1 MAFDVLSHQ
10 VPFAS
15 CAGVPPLL
23 PVQGA
28 DLQVPL
34 ATGGQT
40 RYANFDYAASAP
52 ALAGVVARLEQ
63 ALPFYSSVHR
73 GAGWASQVSTG
84 VYETSRARIGR
95 ALGAAADQVVVFTR
109 NTTDALNLLASAVP
123 ADAGDVVVLDLEHH
137 ANLLPWQRG
146 NHRIVPTAATLELT
160 IARLEQEL
168 SDGNVALLSVTGASN
183 VTGEELPVARLAAL
197 AHRYG
202 ARICVDAAQLAPHRR
217 VDVTAL
223 DVDYL
228 ALSGHKLYAPF
239 GAGVLVGRRDWLDLA
254 DPYLAGGGAVR
265 DVSTDLVDWAPAPA
279 RHEAGTPNVLGAVAL
294 AAALDTLQKLPA
306 GAVEVHEAALRDRLL
321 DGLASLPQVHV
332 VTIWDDTP
340 SSIGVV
346 TFQVDGYA
354 SDLLAAILSAEHG
367 IGVRD
372 GKFCA
377 HPLLKRLGV
386 DTGAVR
392 ASLGVGSS
400 SEDVDR
406 LLSALR
412 DIIDE
417 GPRLEYH
424 LVDGRYAPVADP
436 RALPDWLV
444 DEDTPAPVFA
454 ASPCQEG

>member
-1 MAFDVLSHQ
+1 MTFNVLSQ
-10 VPFAS
+10 QLPSTAVPA
-15 CAGVPPLL
+15 LL

-52 ALAGVVARLEQ
+52 ALTEVVRKLDQ

-84 VYETSRARIGR
+84 LYETSRARIGK
-95 ALGAAADQVVVFTR
+95 ALGAADDQVVVFTR
-109 NTTDALNLLASAVP
+109 NTTDALNLLATCVP
-123 ADAGDVVVLDLEHH
+123 ADAGDVLVLDLEHH
-137 ANLLPWQRG
+137 ANLLPWQRH
-146 NHRIVPTAATLELT
+146 NHRFVPTAATLELT
-160 IARLEQEL
+160 IARIEQEL
-168 SDGNVALLSVTGASN
+168 SDGQVALLSITGASN
-183 VTGEELPVARLAAL
+183 VTGEELPIGRLAAL

-217 VDVTAL
+217 VDLTAL

-228 ALSGHKLYAPF
+228 ALSGHKLYAPY
-239 GAGVLVGRRDWLDLA
+239 GAGVLVGRRDWLDQA
-254 DPYLAGGGAVR
+254 TPYLAGGGAVR
-265 DVSTDLVDWAPAPA
+265 NVSTEAVDWAPAPA

-294 AAALDTLQKLPA
+294 AAALHTLGALPA
-306 GAVEVHEAALRDRLL
+306 GALEVHESTLRERLL
-321 DGLASLPQVHV
+321 AGLATLPEVSV
-332 VTIWDDTP
+332 VNIWSDSP

-346 TFQVDGYA
+346 TFQVEGY
-354 SDLLAAILSAEHG
+354 DPGLLAAILSAEHG

-377 HPLLKRLGV
+377 HPLLNRLGV
-386 DTGAVR
+386 SAGAVR

-400 SEDVDR
+400 SADVDR
-406 LLSALR
+406 LVEALR
-412 DIIDE
+412 TVLAE
-417 GPRLEYH
+417 GPQLAYH

-436 RALPDWLV
+436 RQLPDWLV
-444 DEDTPAPVFA
+444 DQAADAAPVFA
-454 ASPCQEG
+454 ASPCQEA